1 MIVDS
6 QSISYCLT
14 FGRGEGHKEN
24 EFAVALRR
32 ENRVYGVT
40 VFTKERAYSEDVIKR
55 SHHFGSDIRTLSC
68 QSLRGKRARHWQ
80 QVDIIERTIQNGGT

>member
-55 SHHFGSDIRTLSC
+55 SHHFGSDIMIGLYVIR
-68 QSLRGKRARHWQ
+68 RAT
-80 QVDIIERTIQNGGT
+80 ERREI